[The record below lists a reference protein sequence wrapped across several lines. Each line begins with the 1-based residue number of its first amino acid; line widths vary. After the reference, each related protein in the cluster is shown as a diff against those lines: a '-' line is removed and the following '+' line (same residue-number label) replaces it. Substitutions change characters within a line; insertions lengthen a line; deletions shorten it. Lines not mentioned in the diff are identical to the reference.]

1 MHVTCVRLLTSL
13 RASSMAKW
21 TWSLDRWTPHPPGRP
36 DSQVLIRTVLELARW
51 APSLRG
57 AAGSLKATFENVK
70 SRIWEENPATRCL
83 ANCNNL
89 MLPAGLGSRF
99 KLTPWRSDPAQP
111 RPASCDQM
119 SEATEARILE
129 SLASDLAGYFQIQVG
144 LQGAHDRAIPEKVPG
159 SNSGYKILVVGA
171 SNARRLAGAMEGMVE
186 KVNHVLTTNWRPSKI
201 SVEELT
207 RFVGNN
213 VREDKVDAII
223 FQLLDNVLFQG
234 RSFDDSTTH
243 QTRDGSGRYHVK
255 GELILANKAAQ
266 LNIYNMLKP
275 ILAAG
280 GDAPFVIITPML
292 RYMAGPCC
300 DSNEHLTNS
309 SELSYVSKCWM
320 AWRT

>member
-1 MHVTCVRLLTSL
+1 M
-13 RASSMAKW
+13 
-21 TWSLDRWTPHPPGRP
+21 
-36 DSQVLIRTVLELARW
+36 TVLSQRRFP
-51 APSLRG
+51 APTPG
-57 AAGSLKATFENVK
+57 
-70 SRIWEENPATRCL
+70 TRFW
-83 ANCNNL
+83 
-89 MLPAGLGSRF
+89 M
-99 KLTPWRSDPAQP
+99 
-111 RPASCDQM
+111 
-119 SEATEARILE
+119 
-129 SLASDLAGYFQIQVG
+129 
-144 LQGAHDRAIPEKVPG
+144 
-159 SNSGYKILVVGA
+159 VGA

>member
-1 MHVTCVRLLTSL
+1 
-13 RASSMAKW
+13 
-21 TWSLDRWTPHPPGRP
+21 
-36 DSQVLIRTVLELARW
+36 
-51 APSLRG
+51 
-57 AAGSLKATFENVK
+57 
-70 SRIWEENPATRCL
+70 
-83 ANCNNL
+83 
-89 MLPAGLGSRF
+89 
-99 KLTPWRSDPAQP
+99 
-111 RPASCDQM
+111 M

-144 LQGAHDRAIPEKVPG
+144 LQVAHDRAIPEKVPG

-292 RYMAGPCC
+292 RYVAGPCC

-309 SELSYVSKCWM
+309 SEPSYVSNMLDGLEDVKLPVLLI
-320 AWRT
+320 